1 MNVIEPKLASIR
13 RRMSRPVVVL
23 PHPLSPTSPKVSP
36 GWMANETPSTARIC
50 RLGESTPLFSGN
62 HLVRPF
68 TSSSG
73 MDEGVSNAINFY
85 PENFYEMFERSSTGP
100 GGSVRRR

>member
-36 GWMANETPSTARIC
+36 G
-50 RLGESTPLFSGN
+50 
-62 HLVRPF
+62 
-68 TSSSG
+68 
-73 MDEGVSNAINFY
+73 
-85 PENFYEMFERSSTGP
+85 
-100 GGSVRRR
+100 